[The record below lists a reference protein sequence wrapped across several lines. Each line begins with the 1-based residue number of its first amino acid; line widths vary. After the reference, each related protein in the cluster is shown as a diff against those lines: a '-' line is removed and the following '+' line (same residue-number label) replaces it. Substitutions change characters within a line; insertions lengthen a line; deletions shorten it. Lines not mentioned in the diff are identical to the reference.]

1 MNWLIVGVIAAVVI
15 AALVV
20 MAVLAER
27 RDDPAPERD
36 IGALGLPAVRG
47 ELVLRDVQ
55 HERHQQREAQRT
67 NRYRND
73 RGDTP

>member
-1 MNWLIVGVIAAVVI
+1 MTWLIVGAVVVVVF

-27 RDDPAPERD
+27 RADPAPERD
-36 IGALGLPAVRG
+36 IGALALPAVRG

-55 HERHQQREAQRT
+55 HARQQERETQRT

-73 RGDTP
+73 RGDLW

>member
-1 MNWLIVGVIAAVVI
+1 MNWLIAAGVLVVV

-27 RDDPAPERD
+27 RPDPAPERN
-36 IGALGLPAVRG
+36 ISAVELPAVRG

-55 HERHQQREAQRT
+55 HERQEQREHART

-73 RGDTP
+73 RGDLP